1 MPLPNA
7 PSTPTSLPQQSSLSQ
22 EHCEPCQVD
31 APMISDKELPVLL
44 DKIPNWHTKKREGIL
59 QLERQYNFKNFIAA
73 LSFANCV
80 GELAEQANHHP
91 VILVEWGKVT
101 VTWWT
106 HKIGGL
112 HHNDFIMAART
123 DLLV

>member
-1 MPLPNA
+1 MPLANE
-7 PSTPTSLPQQSSLSQ
+7 PSTPTSLSQQT
-22 EHCEPCQVD
+22 CEACQVG
-31 APMISDKELPVLL
+31 APMVSDAELPTLL
-44 DKIPNWHTKKREGIL
+44 DEIPDWHTENRDGIL
-59 QLERQYNFKNFIAA
+59 QLERQYNFKNFVEA
-73 LSFANCV
+73 LNFTNRV

-91 VILVEWGKVT
+91 ALLVEWGKVT